1 QRAGWPAPGSAGDES
16 GCCARSR
23 QGGQGAHRA
32 DGRRGHSLAETLSER
47 EPPAAD
53 ERAPE
58 CDAVPESPRRRH
70 DPAGVLVPYQT
81 LCAARG
87 LAPAALAA
95 YAASRLCHTFIE
107 SWCGFACRT
116 AAAWPQRSQHD
127 TDLHACGAGAHEIPA
142 SAASSTRIALAAF
155 YL

>member
-95 YAASRLCHTFIE
+95 YAASRLRSEEHTSE
-107 SWCGFACRT
+107 LQSRENLVCRLLLEKKK
-116 AAAWPQRSQHD
+116 QKNNELCS
-127 TDLHACGAGAHEIPA
+127 
-142 SAASSTRIALAAF
+142 
-155 YL
+155 